1 MAIPVRNVWIL
12 GGTGFIGGALVKY
25 LSADKSNRLHLV
37 LHKTTFPGKFEE
49 MNTFFTSLADIDP
62 FWFDRYPPDVVFHLA
77 RPAGS
82 NSLTRHIRSR
92 YGEKA
97 NRRLAGILA
106 GLRNPPVIVYVSG
119 SLVYG
124 NHSAENPAL
133 EDSDPG
139 PVSFAKFYL
148 RNELPW
154 IDAQQE
160 GLLDVR
166 IARPGWIVGPASW
179 FFIYF
184 WQPYLHTGRVPC
196 YGDGSQLMPVIHI
209 DDCAA
214 MIDTISRYGQKGG
227 NLNIYSGEAIR
238 QRDFCII
245 LSELLNTV
253 PEFIPYGAVRRKYG
267 KTTAEAL
274 MSSTSMKTLYPEL
287 HLKAEPRYGRVADIL
302 ADVIADMKNS

>member
-1 MAIPVRNVWIL
+1 MANPVRNVWIL

-37 LHKTTFPGKFEE
+37 LHKTTIPGKFEG
-49 MNTFFTSLADIDP
+49 MNTFITSLADIDP

-82 NSLTRHIRSR
+82 NRFTRRIRSR

-97 NRRLAGILA
+97 NRRLGGILA
-106 GLRNPPVIVYVSG
+106 GLSNSPVIVYVSG

-124 NHSAENPAL
+124 TRLKDNPAL
-133 EDSDPG
+133 EDSDPA
-139 PVSFAKFYL
+139 PVSYAKFYL

-154 IDAQQE
+154 MDAQRV

-179 FFIYF
+179 FLMYF
-184 WQPYLHTGRVPC
+184 WQPYLLTGRVPC

-214 MIDTISRYGQKGG
+214 MIDTIARYGQKGR
-227 NLNIYSGEAIR
+227 NLNIFAGEVIT
-238 QRDFCII
+238 QRDFCSI
-245 LSELLNTV
+245 LSELLNTAT
-253 PEFIPYGAVRRKYG
+253 ELIPYGTIRWKYG
-267 KTTAEAL
+267 RTTAEAL
-274 MSSTSMKTLYPEL
+274 TASISMKTLYPDL
-287 HLKAEPRYGRVADIL
+287 HLKAGPVYGRVVDIL
-302 ADVIADMKNS
+302 TDAIGILKNR